1 MSTSTTKLGL
11 VKPAAGEKWSRP
23 AYNNNLDIID
33 ADSVNAAKIRH
44 FEAYVPSQNTPS
56 PANTWWGPSTPILAA
71 RDGVASKND
80 SEFTDV
86 VSPQT
91 DGLRLTKEG
100 IYTVT
105 WGIGNAWGGGSQTLW
120 HIICTDGANAT
131 QANGTTLGRS
141 PTFAIPPGD
150 WYYAYADNFYVSPS
164 GLNIFFKYSASTPGV
179 PVTHRIRVT
188 KLQ

>member
-44 FEAYVPSQNTPS
+44 FEAFVPSQNTPS

-71 RDGVASKND
+71 RDGGASRND

-105 WGIGNAWGGGSQTLW
+105 WGIGNAGVSSNQLW
-120 HIICTDGANAT
+120 HIICTDGSNST
-131 QANGTTLGRS
+131 TANGTTLGRS
-141 PTFAIPPGD
+141 PSFAIPVGD
-150 WYYAYADNFYVSPS
+150 WYYAYADNFYVGSG
-164 GLNIFFKYSASTPGV
+164 GLNIFFKFSSGLANSPIV
-179 PVTHRIRVT
+179 HRIRVT